1 MTSITILEMD
11 DDLVRLSGFEK
22 LVPRNTGHQD
32 FQRKDFVDVTL
43 VCGDGQIQA
52 QKQALWES
60 SSVFKDM
67 LKTQNNVKKLQIT
80 GVLVSEMENI
90 LNLVEYGET
99 VLPRKSI
106 AKTVKKG
113 NILGFSGF
121 DEEKLKLLKELP
133 ILSGECAH
141 PEPDLEELV
150 IETRKKP
157 GSPDVKITLMRQTE
171 AIKNEMDEKL
181 SKTKIPKLGDTIAE
195 ETTKATGIGSN
206 VNTEKCQLTF
216 MDVMI
221 RNSVTKQ
228 KEGEYQC
235 NICRKLFASM
245 SVMREHMESH
255 FRELPGAE
263 KVAMM
268 SVQGGEQWRCL
279 DCGRIDAG
287 HHIREHV
294 EIHVPGL
301 QYKCPKCDANTKTK
315 NSLRSH
321 MTRVCP
327 YATKKRDKKCNMC
340 PYTTHDDTILYSHW
354 NIKHG
359 QMNKQFIK

>member
-1 MTSITILEMD
+1 ME
-11 DDLVRLSGFEK
+11 DDLVRLCGFEN
-22 LVPRNTGHQD
+22 LVARNSGQQNIPRQ
-32 FQRKDFVDVTL
+32 DFVDVTL

-52 QKQALWES
+52 QKQALEDCS
-60 SSVFKDM
+60 RVFKDM
-67 LKTQNNVKKLQIT
+67 LKTQNNVNKLQIT

-90 LNLVEYGET
+90 LDLVHHGET
-99 VLPRKSI
+99 VLPRKAI

-121 DEEKLKLLKELP
+121 EEEKLALLKEFP
-133 ILSGECAH
+133 ILSGECLH

-157 GSPDVKITLMRQTE
+157 GSPEVKITLIKHAAQIQDSRNKTHEEPWNTKTHKLEKNVAEGTIKE
-171 AIKNEMDEKL
+171 A
-181 SKTKIPKLGDTIAE
+181 
-195 ETTKATGIGSN
+195 ETN
-206 VNTEKCQLTF
+206 VNNENRQLTF

-221 RNSVTKQ
+221 RNSLTKQ
-228 KEGEYQC
+228 KDGGQC
-235 NICRKLFASM
+235 NICRKVFARM
-245 SVMREHMESH
+245 GAMREHMESH

-263 KVAMM
+263 KVAMA
-268 SVQGGEQWRCL
+268 SVLSGEQWRCL
-279 DCGRIDAG
+279 PCGRIDAG

-301 QYKCPKCDANTKTK
+301 QYKCPKCDAKTKTK

-327 YATKKRDKKCNMC
+327 YAEKRRDKKCNRC

-359 QMNKQFIK
+359 QINTQ